1 MTKPSFREAIQ
12 SGKILVADGAMGTN
26 LLPLGLPKG
35 VSGEAFMLEKPEAIL
50 TVHRAFA
57 AAGADIL
64 LTCTFGGTSI
74 RLEAA
79 GLKGRAA
86 EVNRRAVELAREAG
100 GDAVYVAGSLGPT
113 GQMMQPFGP
122 LAPEVAQAAFAE
134 QARLLAEA
142 GVDLLVVET
151 QFDLGEAEA
160 AVRGARS
167 ASDLPLVCS
176 FSFDRGV
183 RTMMGVRP
191 AQMAKAVTEW
201 GADLAGVNCG
211 RSLEENLKV
220 LAEVRAATTLPIW
233 FKPNAGLPHIE
244 DLAAVYDVTPE
255 MMAACVPD
263 WLAAGAQVVGGC
275 CGTSPAHLA
284 AIAGAVKNR
293 S

>member
-1 MTKPSFREAIQ
+1 MTRPSFREAIL

-50 TVHRAFA
+50 TVQRAFA

-64 LTCTFGGTSI
+64 LTCTFGGTPI
-74 RLEAA
+74 RLEAS
-79 GLKGRAA
+79 GIKDRAA

-100 GDAVYVAGSLGPT
+100 GDAVYVAGSIGPT

-122 LAPEVAQAAFAE
+122 LAPEAAQATFAE

-160 AVRGARS
+160 AVRGAS
-167 ASDLPLVCS
+167 SVTDLPLVCS

-201 GADLAGVNCG
+201 GADLVGINCG

-220 LAEVRAATTLPIW
+220 LAEVRAATSLPIW

-284 AIAGAVKNR
+284 AIAGVVRGN
-293 S
+293 

>member
-1 MTKPSFREAIQ
+1 MTKIPFREAIQ

-26 LLPLGLPKG
+26 LMPLGLPKG

-50 TVHRAFA
+50 AVQSAFA

-64 LTCTFGGTSI
+64 LTCTFGGTPI
-74 RLEAA
+74 LLEAS
-79 GLKGRAA
+79 GLKGRVI
-86 EVNRRAVELAREAG
+86 EVSRRAVELAREAG
-100 GDAVYVAGSLGPT
+100 GEHVYVAGSMGPT

-122 LAPEVAQAAFAE
+122 LSPEAAQSAFAE
-134 QARLLAEA
+134 QARALVEA
-142 GVDLLVVET
+142 GVELLVVET

-167 ASDLPLVCS
+167 VSDLALVCS

-201 GADLAGVNCG
+201 GADLVGINCG

-220 LAEVRAATTLPIW
+220 LAEVHAATSLPIW

-244 DLAAVYDVTPE
+244 DLAAVYNVTPE

-284 AIAGAVKNR
+284 AIAGAAKKN
-293 S
+293 